1 MKEKLS
7 EINSLTELSKQYLKF
22 TPIASSREIRLKGQT
37 Q

>member
-7 EINSLTELSKQYLKF
+7 EINSLTELSKQKF